1 MVLEAIRYRRGRLEI
16 LDQLRLPHELI
27 YVDIKDPQDAWESIK
42 SMQVR
47 GAPAIAIVA
56 ILSVAVCLSDGPVSV
71 EMMRPGPNG
80 VKDMISR
87 SLRFL
92 STSRPTA
99 VNLVDAARKLEAI
112 SRAVR
117 PDAHASDVIT
127 SYVNAAEGMLRDD
140 VLDNKRIGDWGAQW
154 IEKRCGKLD
163 RKISVVTHC
172 NTGCVG

>member
-1 MVLEAIRYRRGRLEI
+1 MVLEAIRYRQGRLEI
-16 LDQLRLPHELI
+16 LDQLRLPHELV
-27 YVDIKDPQDAWESIK
+27 YVDVKDPQDAWDSIK

-71 EMMRPGPNG
+71 EAMRLGPTG

-87 SLRFL
+87 SLKFL

-99 VNLVDAARKLEAI
+99 VNLVDAARKMETI

-127 SYVNAAEGMLRDD
+127 TYVSAAERMLRDD

-154 IEKRCGKLD
+154 IEERCGQLNG
-163 RKISVVTHC
+163 KISIVTHC